1 MQIEHF
7 EPRFTSRIPEH
18 LEDGI
23 LYISTDCNAVIHKC
37 ACGCGEEVST
47 PLGKRGWKLLYDGER
62 VSLSPSIGN
71 FSYPCRSHYFIR
83 ENNVIWAEAPKRKW
97 WQFWKHRGH
106 HFS

>member
-7 EPRFTSRIPEH
+7 EPRFAPRIPEQ

-23 LYISTDCNAVIHKC
+23 LYISIDCNAVIHKC

-47 PLGKRGWKLLYDGER
+47 PLGKQDWKLLYDGER

-83 ENNVIWAEAPKRKW
+83 ENNVIWIETSKRKW
-97 WQFWKHRGH
+97 WQFWKRRD
-106 HFS
+106 